1 MKWLIIG
8 LIAAQAFDVTTTL
21 VALDR
26 GCKETV
32 WPTQNPW
39 VIAGA
44 KVGAVTGLILLAPR
58 IKWKGLTVLV
68 VAGTVS
74 GIYGGV
80 HNMRVIPKCPSM
92 PYQSEQP
99 QGIVVPQ
106 G

>member
-26 GCKETV
+26 GCREVV

-39 VIAGA
+39 VLAGA
-44 KVGAVTGLILLAPR
+44 KAGAVMGLVILAPK
-58 IKWKGLTVLV
+58 IKWKGLVV
-68 VAGTVS
+68 SIAVAGTAS

-80 HNMRVIPKCPSM
+80 HNMRELPKCSSM

-99 QGIVVPQ
+99 QGIVVP
-106 G
+106 